1 MNQSSDFLTY
11 DADLMRRALELAH
24 QGRFTVSPNPRV
36 GCVIAKFNPT
46 PDSPPIILGEGYH
59 QRKGLPHA
67 EREALSSC
75 LENPS
80 EATMY
85 VTLEPCCHH
94 GTTPPCTDAILEAG
108 IKRVVVAT
116 LDPFPQVAG
125 KGVDILRKQGV
136 EVLVGLL
143 EDEARYE
150 NRFFI
155 HRHQTN
161 LPWIILKTAMSL
173 DGKCATSTGLSKW
186 ITAETAR
193 AHVHDVRAEVDAI
206 LTGIGTI
213 TADDPSLTSR
223 PLNLSRD
230 TYLPTTRIILD
241 PRLSIPSNAR
251 VLQTID
257 ETPVWIFCHQIK
269 DEEKHKTLS
278 AMGAEVFQVNGDAH
292 HLVLDQV
299 LTILAEKNILGVL
312 IEGGPTIHTA
322 FLEKRLVNELM
333 IYIAPKL
340 IGGNLAP
347 TFYMGQGVATM
358 NDAPILEKVERHLL
372 GDDTLIQ
379 GILSWRLKR

>member
-1 MNQSSDFLTY
+1 MNQSSDLSTY

-36 GCVIAKFNPT
+36 GCVIAKFNPAS
-46 PDSPPIILGEGYH
+46 DSPPAILGEGYH
-59 QRKGLPHA
+59 HRKGLPHA

-75 LENPS
+75 QEDPS
-80 EATMY
+80 QASMY

-94 GTTPPCTDAILEAG
+94 GATPPCTDAILEAG

-125 KGVDILRKQGV
+125 EGVDILRHHGV
-136 EVLVGLL
+136 EVHVGLL
-143 EDEARYE
+143 EGEARYQ
-150 NRFFI
+150 NRFFM

-173 DGKCATSTGLSKW
+173 DGKCATSTGLSQW
-186 ITAETAR
+186 ITGETAR

-206 LTGIGTI
+206 LAGIGTI
-213 TADDPSLTSR
+213 TTDDPTLTSR
-223 PLNLSRD
+223 PLNLPRGA
-230 TYLPTTRIILD
+230 YLPTIRVILD
-241 PRLSIPSNAR
+241 PGLSIPSNAR

-257 ETPVWIFCHQIK
+257 EAPVWIFCHQINN
-269 DEEKHKTLS
+269 EEKRKTLNT
-278 AMGAEVFQVNGDAH
+278 MGAQVFQVNGDTH
-292 HLVLDQV
+292 QLVLDDV
-299 LTILAEKNILGVL
+299 LTILAEKNVLSVL

-340 IGGNLAP
+340 IGGNHAP
-347 TFYMGQGVATM
+347 TFYMGEGVATM
-358 NDAPILEKVERHLL
+358 NDTPILEKVERHLL

-379 GILSWRLKR
+379 GILSWRLKG